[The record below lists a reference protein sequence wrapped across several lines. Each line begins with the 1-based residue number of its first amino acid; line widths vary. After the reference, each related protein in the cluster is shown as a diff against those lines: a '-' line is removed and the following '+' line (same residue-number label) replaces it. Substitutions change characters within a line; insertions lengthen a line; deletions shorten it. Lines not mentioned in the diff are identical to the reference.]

1 MASLHVRSSDAVPRR
16 FGRRV
21 TDQMSRSLMSVRPFL
36 ASVVLVVLTAA
47 PAFPSHGAES
57 IAALAIDPKTP
68 TTVYAG
74 TSDRGVFKS
83 IDGGANWSAT
93 GLANIYVSA
102 LAIDS
107 QAPSV
112 VYAGTD
118 GGAGVFKRPDGGGTW
133 TTAGLPG
140 LNAAHLATDRQLP
153 TTTIA
158 LVRPDYP

>member
-1 MASLHVRSSDAVPRR
+1 MKGYGVSSRS
-16 FGRRV
+16 FF
-21 TDQMSRSLMSVRPFL
+21 RSLMSVRPFL

-47 PAFPSHGAES
+47 PAFPSHGAGS

-83 IDGGANWSAT
+83 IDDGANWSAT

-118 GGAGVFKRPDGGGTW
+118 GGAGVFKSADGGGTW
-133 TTAGLPG
+133 TVSRASTSRSSPSIARLPPRSM
-140 LNAAHLATDRQLP
+140 HW
-153 TTTIA
+153 
-158 LVRPDYP
+158 